1 MPHVPRH
8 LRSYCLALLA
18 GSALLALSSC
28 ANGPSFPDPQPGKGQ
43 IVVSLKATPKEGVT
57 GPRKDRVVDDYATS
71 HESVESGKQFQRVKY
86 EAIADT
92 VVLCSGGTG
101 PTKSSLVAGKD
112 GFDHSQAALCN
123 RGMSNP
129 ATLTVSNDRATAL
142 TLFATPREDEV
153 VGVKRG
159 GGEEAPMQILELTL
173 APGQS
178 GEMVFLRGA
187 IYDLTCDEDEE
198 LSCVV
203 YVTNGGAWIG
213 STKEKAFFD
222 GLAPGEYDLIVYGPR
237 LPVVRKTVKVAAG
250 ARAQAE
256 AELTVNRLHKC
267 GH

>member
-8 LRSYCLALLA
+8 LRSYCLAVLA

-28 ANGPSFPDPQPGKGQ
+28 ASGPSFPEPQPGKGQ

-86 EAIADT
+86 EAIPDT

-101 PTKSSLVAGKD
+101 ARSAALVAGKD
-112 GFDHSQAALCN
+112 GLDHSQLALSLA
-123 RGMSNP
+123 GAETP
-129 ATLTVSNDRATAL
+129 ARVSITNQRDKSLTFVAV
-142 TLFATPREDEV
+142 PRDTEV
-153 VGVKRG
+153 VGAG
-159 GGEEAPMQILELTL
+159 TIGSAPIVDITV

-178 GEMVFLRGA
+178 ATLNLVTAA
-187 IYDLTCDEDEE
+187 IYDLTCDEDET
-198 LSCVV
+198 LACVV
-203 YVTNGGAWIG
+203 YVNNAGAWIG

-237 LPVVRKTVKVAAG
+237 LPVVRKTVKVSAG

>member
-1 MPHVPRH
+1 MIRATSTVRRT
-8 LRSYCLALLA
+8 LAAGLALL
-18 GSALLALSSC
+18 SLLALSAC
-28 ANGPSFPDPQPGKGQ
+28 ASGPSFPDPQPGKGQ

-101 PTKSSLVAGKD
+101 PRTATLVAGKE
-112 GFDHSQAALCN
+112 GLDHSQLALSLA
-123 RGMSNP
+123 GAETP
-129 ATLTVSNDRATAL
+129 GKVSITNQRDKAL
-142 TLFATPREDEV
+142 TFVAVPRDTEV
-153 VGVKRG
+153 VGAG
-159 GGEEAPMQILELTL
+159 AIGSAPIVDITVAPDQTATL
-173 APGQS
+173 NLVTA
-178 GEMVFLRGA
+178 A
-187 IYDLTCDEDEE
+187 IYDLTCDEDEA
-198 LSCVV
+198 LACVV

-213 STKEKAFFD
+213 TTKEKAFFD
-222 GLAPGEYDLIVYGPR
+222 GLTPGEYDVIVYGPR

-250 ARAQAE
+250 AREQAE